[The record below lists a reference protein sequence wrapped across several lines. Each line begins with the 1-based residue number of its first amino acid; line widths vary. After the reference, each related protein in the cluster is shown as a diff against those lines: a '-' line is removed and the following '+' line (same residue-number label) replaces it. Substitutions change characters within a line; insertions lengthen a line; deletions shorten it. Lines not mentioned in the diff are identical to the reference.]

1 MSDLVSE
8 AFEIRVLP
16 GLGKAFK
23 CRLCDCLFVSANDAQ
38 RHLTLHHRVA
48 SMLRLRQLLESPPC
62 TCKEKVQKA

>member
-8 AFEIRVLP
+8 AFEIRALP

-23 CRLCDCLFVSANDAQ
+23 CKLCDCLFVSTNDAQ

-48 SMLRLRQLLESPPC
+48 SMLRLQQLLESPLYAHR
-62 TCKEKVQKA
+62 EKVQKA